1 VALSVPSGVRLM
13 GVGPRG
19 LTIFRGVLHVLSAS
33 LSSIATSTGI
43 ILADVGSYLNS
54 VISSL
59 ASAL

>member
-1 VALSVPSGVRLM
+1 M
-13 GVGPRG
+13 
-19 LTIFRGVLHVLSAS
+19 LSAT